1 MNINRPIGRRDDD
14 PAAAARVFPLVVLD
28 LRGLAGGQFGTL
40 QLTARSADR
49 LELSLV
55 SELVEM
61 DKAQAEK
68 LVRALVLW
76 LERDVVVASAFQD
89 SFEEKGVTRN
99 E

>member
-14 PAAAARVFPLVVLD
+14 PAAPRAYPHVVLD
-28 LRGLAGGQFGTL
+28 LRGLAGGQFGTV

-55 SELVEM
+55 GELVEM

-76 LERDVVVASAFQD
+76 LERDVVVATSFQD
-89 SFEEKGVTRN
+89 PQQNDMTGGQP
-99 E
+99 

>member
-14 PAAAARVFPLVVLD
+14 PAAPRAYPHVVLD

-40 QLTARSADR
+40 QLTARSGDR

-76 LERDVVVASAFQD
+76 LQRDVVIEGPAAIDDGS
-89 SFEEKGVTRN
+89 KGLERAL
-99 E
+99 